1 MKSIFLFFLV
11 LFSRNTFAFQ
21 YELRGSL
28 GKDPKTQKEI
38 GFSMN
43 WSEQNG
49 VCRGTYEDQSYIG
62 SGILR
67 GINGVSGR
75 LFVITSRGLDKNIR
89 TMILATSNLKVE
101 KGEAS
106 VPISFTIRD
115 AKGNPLGTKLASAKL
130 IQGNSASKI
139 AQLQEEPCQ
148 DGFGELAGFCGV
160 YSGLITETSDSQ
172 NRCDLL
178 SASKVKLVFDENGE
192 LGLVLGDVS
201 EILQTPIHRVGRIFI
216 NPSSRRVD
224 LLTRGCRE
232 LVGTRFDK
240 DDCKILNIQ
249 GVFSLFQNIKHFVG
263 KYSILDEKTTQSCT
277 YSLTLEQK
285 LE

>member
-1 MKSIFLFFLV
+1 MKSWMLILILFF
-11 LFSRNTFAFQ
+11 STNTFAFQ
-21 YELRGSL
+21 YELSGSL

-38 GFSMN
+38 SFSMN
-43 WSEQNG
+43 WSELNG

-67 GINGVSGR
+67 GVNSASGR

-89 TMILATSNLKVE
+89 TMILASSNLKID

-115 AKGNPLGTKLASAKL
+115 DQGNPLGTKISSAKL
-130 IQGNSASKI
+130 ISGSVSSKT

-160 YSGLITETSDSQ
+160 YSGLVSETSDSQ

-178 SASKVKLVFDENGE
+178 SSSKVKLVLDENGE
-192 LGLVLGDVS
+192 LGLVLGDIS
-201 EILQTPIHRVGRIFI
+201 EILQTPIHRIGRIFI

-224 LLTRGCRE
+224 LLTRSCRE
-232 LVGTRFDK
+232 LIGTRFDK
-240 DDCKILNIQ
+240 DDCKRLNIQ
-249 GVFSLFQNIKHFVG
+249 GVFSLFQNSRHFVG
-263 KYSILDEKTTQSCT
+263 QYSIVDEKTNQSCT
-277 YSLTLEQK
+277 YSLTLQEK
-285 LE
+285 LD